1 MKGCIMLKLT
11 KYLILCFILILFIP
25 FEVLSKTCCHRNVG
39 TEILFPYD
47 VNSQIYNDLMGA
59 PPGTAPGWNEV
70 FTDKLHGGG
79 PLLNCPEIY
88 TIEMDP
94 VKPVP
99 FASVLEYKFS
109 GRYSVTG
116 DREQPRGY
124 TVTLSVDL
132 IDIAHGATVKNGQAR
147 WTCGPVGKEA
157 GYCLRETLQ
166 NTQNLAKTFQPVDK
180 LIYDYERIP
189 ESLDIELGKDS
200 ILVGDEMT
208 ITLKNIKDANSKP
221 SQPWQRI
228 LVKAEKGKI
237 LNGLS
242 LAEYRVFEV
251 ESGNIKIQYQA
262 PEACGND
269 KITIM
274 NSCYINPNLKALPG
288 KEIATRAIKINC
300 PDLTAEYD
308 FSFESKH
315 EYMSEG
321 SSDRM
326 EAKSTDEFKAKVK
339 ASYSL
344 IHAVKWGDKVTESY
358 RMVSS
363 NLQEI
368 SGLHK
373 VLLHSRQYREGK
385 LEREYKCQG
394 AGLLSGGK
402 IHQHGKVLHITYD
415 AKTSN
420 VRKVEVEDYNF
431 RFNLTGKC
439 PCEEHYYRESW
450 VRQYDVKCYLLAPA
464 LRYIKDHSGGYYII
478 LGFTNL
484 APEFQKASGNREGG
498 VISGGGNKF
507 LEIPNG
513 LQIMRLNYQFK
524 KIKR

>member
-1 MKGCIMLKLT
+1 MLKLT
-11 KYLILCFILILFIP
+11 KYLILCFMLILFIP
-25 FEVLSKTCCHRNVG
+25 FEALSKTCCHRNVG

-47 VNSQIYNDLMGA
+47 VNSQIRNDLMGA
-59 PPGTAPGWNEV
+59 PPVTAPGWTEV
-70 FTDKLHGGG
+70 FTDRLHGGG
-79 PLLNCPEIY
+79 PLLNCPEIC

-94 VKPVP
+94 VIPVP
-99 FASVLEYKFS
+99 FAPVLEYKFS

-116 DREQPRGY
+116 DREPPRGY

-132 IDIAHGATVKNGQAR
+132 IDIAHGTTVKNAQTR

-166 NTQNLAKTFQPVDK
+166 HTQNLAKKFQPVDK

-189 ESLDIELGKDS
+189 ESLDIVLEKDS

-208 ITLKNIKDANSKP
+208 ITLKNIRDTNSKP

-237 LNGLS
+237 LNGLP

-251 ESGNIKIQYQA
+251 GSGNIKIQYRA
-262 PEACGND
+262 PKACGND

-274 NSCYINPNLKALPG
+274 NSCYINPNLKALPE

-300 PDLTAEYD
+300 PDLAAEYD
-308 FSFESKH
+308 FSFESKFDYVR
-315 EYMSEG
+315 ED
-321 SSDRM
+321 SSSLIIIK
-326 EAKSTDEFKAKVK
+326 ANDELKAKVK

-344 IHAVKWGDKVTESY
+344 IRSVRRGDKVTESY

-363 NLQEI
+363 NLKEI
-368 SGLHK
+368 SGLQKYFRHDR
-373 VLLHSRQYREGK
+373 SYRKGK
-385 LEREYKCQG
+385 LERENKCQG
-394 AGLLSGGK
+394 AGLVTGGE
-402 IHQHGKVLHITYD
+402 IHQHTKVLHIIYD

-420 VRKVEVEDYNF
+420 VLKVEAEDYNF
-431 RFNLTGKC
+431 RFNLAGKC
-439 PCEEHYYRESW
+439 PCEEHDYLESR
-450 VRQYDVKCYLLAPA
+450 VYQYDGKCLLGPK
-464 LRYIKDHSGGYYII
+464 YIEDHSGGYYTI
-478 LGFTNL
+478 LGFTNDI
-484 APEFQKASGNREGG
+484 PEFQKASGNREDG

-507 LEIPNG
+507 SEFPDG
-513 LQIMRLNYQFK
+513 LRIERLNYQFK